1 MSDSTVRLQIKIT
14 GENSI
19 KNVEM
24 SADQLRSA
32 IEQVKNEADKLNS
45 SLINSNQIA
54 QAFEQVGSAV
64 QGLQSVMHELTDAYA
79 VQAQAEARLATV
91 MRNTMDA
98 TEDEIQSIKDL
109 ASAQQELGVVG
120 DEVQLSG
127 AQELATYLG
136 KKESLEKLIPVM
148 NDMIAQQY
156 GYNATA
162 ESAVGIAT
170 MMGKVME
177 GQTKALSRYGYS
189 FTEAQEEILKFG
201 TEEERA
207 ATLAEVI
214 EQSVGGVN
222 AALAA
227 TPYGKI
233 VQANNKF
240 GDLKET
246 LGSLVAPA
254 MTVVDN
260 IARITIAIAG
270 IGKGI
275 ATIKSLTTSI
285 KALGIH
291 SKVTAAAQRMLGA
304 AGITA
309 AAGTTA
315 LRVAVAALYATMTLG
330 LSLAIHGVITLIT
343 ALKDRTDAATRATK
357 DFAEASEAARTQ
369 FENETSEL
377 QNLIDTIQDETAARI
392 DQVAAVEVLKDKY
405 PELVARYID
414 EAGHITNLIGLQKEL
429 NRLRAG
435 ERYQAD
441 RDKLED
447 YKTKLEDYKKL
458 GAASEIGFDPR
469 KFIGATATREELL
482 KDKPWWQ
489 SDLAYIN
496 ERIDYYTTMVGN
508 QQSVVGRNKE
518 TEWKAHLKESSKEE
532 LEREMA
538 DLQSQVSWNGTPLF
552 QTKIDDINRE
562 LESRKKVN
570 QQITWQQMNYPELG
584 KAISE
589 QKKKVESLVDI
600 NDQEAE
606 AEGKTLQAMQKR
618 YDQLGKKV
626 DKFTGKVKNLGKEE
640 QKRMPLELIPELAPK
655 TSMLSEPEAST
666 SLQSSVGELKN
677 LEEINRRIQDLQ
689 QQRLQA
695 SKDEIPIID
704 AKIAYMERLRDEFEG
719 ISKTKMPDIG
729 QAWSGIKGV
738 GSSIRSIK
746 DAITETD
753 NAWDALTQTVD
764 GFISLFQSFTS
775 IIEIIRNITA
785 VTKELTEQKKQET
798 AQTVEGNVE
807 EAASELGEAGVKVA
821 ASNMAADAKKKEAT
835 ANVEAAA
842 TGAASSV
849 ASIPLVGAVMA
860 VAAVASVIAALASLP
875 KFASGAVVYGPTL
888 GLMGEY
894 AGASSNPEVIA
905 PLSKLQGL
913 IGGQQGRSEVK
924 FRIEGREL
932 VGILNKQSNIN
943 RRNG

>member
-1 MSDSTVRLQIKIT
+1 MSDTTVRLQIKVS
-14 GENSI
+14 GEEGFRKAEI
-19 KNVEM
+19 
-24 SADQLRSA
+24 SADDLRGA
-32 IEQVKNEADKLNS
+32 IEQVRNEAEKVNS

-54 QAFEQVGSAV
+54 QAFEQVSSAV
-64 QGLQSVMHELTDAYA
+64 QGLQSVMHDLTDTYA

-109 ASAQQELGVVG
+109 ASAQQQLGVVG

-270 IGKGI
+270 VGKGI

-330 LSLAIHGVITLIT
+330 LSLAIQGIITLIT
-343 ALKDRTDAATRATK
+343 NLTGSARDAADGMDELKDANEAYKNAAGQAKAEIETEIAALKRLMEQEEDTADAVRHLNEKYGEIFGSHQT
-357 DFAEASEAARTQ
+357 ASEWYDILTQKSEIYCRQLGYEAKAKKLAAEIGEKIVERDRLKEQLASTPEKRTVTGGYMYGSWSYEEDNPV
-369 FENETSEL
+369 FTGLSDSIASLDSE
-377 QNLIDTIQDETAARI
+377 IESMTAEMNSAFG
-392 DQVAAVEVLKDKY
+392 
-405 PELVARYID
+405 
-414 EAGHITNLIGLQKEL
+414 EAGRAADELSGKTN
-429 NRLRAG
+429 N
-435 ERYQAD
+435 
-441 RDKLED
+441 
-447 YKTKLEDYKKL
+447 
-458 GAASEIGFDPR
+458 AAS
-469 KFIGATATREELL
+469 A
-482 KDKPWWQ
+482 
-489 SDLAYIN
+489 
-496 ERIDYYTTMVGN
+496 
-508 QQSVVGRNKE
+508 
-518 TEWKAHLKESSKEE
+518 
-532 LEREMA
+532 
-538 DLQSQVSWNGTPLF
+538 VS
-552 QTKIDDINRE
+552 
-562 LESRKKVN
+562 
-570 QQITWQQMNYPELG
+570 WQQMGYTELG
-584 KAISE
+584 KAI
-589 QKKKVESLVDI
+589 QKQKDKLGEYSDASSSDAQNEVAL
-600 NDQEAE
+600 
-606 AEGKTLQAMQKR
+606 LQAMTERYNALGRALGLATDNTKR
-618 YDQLGKKV
+618 L
-626 DKFTGKVKNLGKEE
+626 TEE
-640 QKRMPLELIPELAPK
+640 ITRVPAETIPTLAPRAA
-655 TSMLSEPEAST
+655 SPLAAPEGGLA
-666 SLQSSVGELKN
+666 LQSHSGGLQS
-677 LEEINRRIQDLQ
+677 LEDFNRRILDLQ
-689 QQRLQA
+689 QQRLKA
-695 SKDEIPIID
+695 SKDELPALD
-704 AKIAYMERLRDEFEG
+704 MQIAYVEQLREEFEG
-719 ISKTKMPDIG
+719 VSKAKMPDIG
-729 QAWSGIKGV
+729 QAWSGLKGI
-738 GSSIRSIK
+738 GGSIRDIK
-746 DAITETD
+746 DALTETD
-753 NAWDALTQTVD
+753 NAWDALTQTID
-764 GFISLFQSFTS
+764 GFIGLFQSIQS
-775 IIEIIRNITA
+775 VIEIINNISA
-785 VTKELTEQKKQET
+785 ATKAMAATKS
-798 AQTVEGNVE
+798 
-807 EAASELGEAGVKVA
+807 AASEQVA
-821 ASNMAADAKKKEAT
+821 AANSVEAT
-835 ANVEAAA
+835 TNTAVAA
-842 TGAASSV
+842 TGAASAM
-849 ASIPLVGAVMA
+849 ASIPWVGPVLAI
-860 VAAVASVIAALASLP
+860 AAVASVLASLASLP
-875 KFASGAVVYGPTL
+875 KFAGGGLVYGPTV

-905 PLSKLQGL
+905 PLNKLRGIL
-913 IGGQQGRSEVK
+913 GEGRGRSEVK

-932 VGILNKQSNIN
+932 VGILNKQNTIYDRSK
-943 RRNG
+943 

>member
-1 MSDSTVRLQIKIT
+1 MSDTTVRLQIKVS
-14 GENSI
+14 GDGDF
-19 KNVEM
+19 KKVEI
-24 SADQLRSA
+24 SADDLRGA
-32 IEQVKNEADKLNS
+32 IEQVRNEAEKVNS

-54 QAFEQVGSAV
+54 QAFEQVSSAV
-64 QGLQSVMHELTDAYA
+64 QGLQSVMHDLTDTYA

-109 ASAQQELGVVG
+109 ASAQQQLGVVG

-270 IGKGI
+270 VGKGI

-330 LSLAIHGVITLIT
+330 LSLAIQGIITLIT
-343 ALKDRTDAATRATK
+343 NLTGSARDAADGMDELKEANEAYKNAAGQAKAEIETEIAALKRLMEQEEDTADAVRHLNEKYGEIFGSHQT
-357 DFAEASEAARTQ
+357 ASEWYDILTQKSEIYCRQLGYEAKAKKLAAEIGEKIVERDRLKEQLASTPEKRTVTGGYMYGSWSYEEDNPV
-369 FENETSEL
+369 FTGLSDSIASLDSEIESMTAEM
-377 QNLIDTIQDETAARI
+377 NSAFGEAGRAADELSGRTGNATAAI
-392 DQVAAVEVLKDKY
+392 
-405 PELVARYID
+405 
-414 EAGHITNLIGLQKEL
+414 
-429 NRLRAG
+429 
-435 ERYQAD
+435 
-441 RDKLED
+441 
-447 YKTKLEDYKKL
+447 
-458 GAASEIGFDPR
+458 S
-469 KFIGATATREELL
+469 
-482 KDKPWWQ
+482 
-489 SDLAYIN
+489 
-496 ERIDYYTTMVGN
+496 
-508 QQSVVGRNKE
+508 
-518 TEWKAHLKESSKEE
+518 
-532 LEREMA
+532 
-538 DLQSQVSWNGTPLF
+538 
-552 QTKIDDINRE
+552 
-562 LESRKKVN
+562 
-570 QQITWQQMNYPELG
+570 WQQMGYTELG
-584 KAISE
+584 KAI
-589 QKKKVESLVDI
+589 QKQKDKLGEYSDASS
-600 NDQEAE
+600 AE
-606 AEGKTLQAMQKR
+606 ARSEVALLQAMTERYNALGRALGLATDNTKR
-618 YDQLGKKV
+618 LTEGISRV
-626 DKFTGKVKNLGKEE
+626 
-640 QKRMPLELIPELAPK
+640 PLDESILTLTPIAASPLAVPGGGL
-655 TSMLSEPEAST
+655 TLQNQSRG
-666 SLQSSVGELKN
+666 LQS
-677 LEEINRRIQDLQ
+677 LEEFNRRISDLQ
-689 QQRLQA
+689 QQRLRA
-695 SKDEIPIID
+695 SKDEIPILD
-704 AKIAYMERLRDEFEG
+704 SQIAYVERLRDEFEG
-719 ISKTKMPDIG
+719 ISRSKMPSFSD
-729 QAWSGIKGV
+729 AWNGIKGV
-738 GSSIRSIK
+738 SSSIRDIK
-746 DAITETD
+746 DALTETD
-753 NAWDALTQTVD
+753 NAWDALAQTID
-764 GFISLFQSFTS
+764 GFISLFQSIKS
-775 IIEIIRNITA
+775 VIEIIENITA
-785 VTKELTEQKKQET
+785 VTKTMQ
-798 AQTVEGNVE
+798 
-807 EAASELGEAGVKVA
+807 AAR
-821 ASNMAADAKKKEAT
+821 T
-835 ANVEAAA
+835 AAA
-842 TGAASSV
+842 TKAIAENSAESASEAELAATRIASNTAVSATNAVLSTSNTAAAATAAANSV
-849 ASIPLVGAVMA
+849 ASIPFAGPALA
-860 VAAVASVIAALASLP
+860 IAAAEAVYAALSAIP
-875 KFASGAVVYGPTL
+875 KFAGGALVYGPTL

-905 PLSKLQGL
+905 PLNKLRGIL
-913 IGGQQGRSEVK
+913 GEGRGRSEVK

-932 VGILNKQSNIN
+932 VGILNKQNTIYERSK
-943 RRNG
+943 

>member
-343 ALKDRTDAATRATK
+343 NLTGSARDAAKGMDELNEANEAYKNAAGQAKAEIETEIAALKRLMEQEQDTADAVRHLNAKYGEIFGSHQT
-357 DFAEASEAARTQ
+357 ASEWYDILTQ
-369 FENETSEL
+369 KSEL
-377 QNLIDTIQDETAARI
+377 YCRQLGYEAKAKKLAAEIGEKIVERDRLKEQLAVTPEKRTVHGGYMYGTWSYEEDNPAYTSLSDSIASLDSEIESMTTAMNSAFG
-392 DQVAAVEVLKDKY
+392 
-405 PELVARYID
+405 
-414 EAGHITNLIGLQKEL
+414 EAGKAADEL
-429 NRLRAG
+429 NG
-435 ERYQAD
+435 KVND
-441 RDKLED
+441 
-447 YKTKLEDYKKL
+447 
-458 GAASEIGFDPR
+458 G
-469 KFIGATATREELL
+469 
-482 KDKPWWQ
+482 
-489 SDLAYIN
+489 
-496 ERIDYYTTMVGN
+496 
-508 QQSVVGRNKE
+508 
-518 TEWKAHLKESSKEE
+518 TEA
-532 LEREMA
+532 
-538 DLQSQVSWNGTPLF
+538 VSWQKMGYV
-552 QTKIDDINRE
+552 D
-562 LESRKKVN
+562 
-570 QQITWQQMNYPELG
+570 LG
-584 KAISE
+584 KAIEEQEKKWKGLIGIDNETAKSE
-589 QKKKVESLVDI
+589 KAIWD
-600 NDQEAE
+600 
-606 AEGKTLQAMQKR
+606 AMRLR
-618 YDQLGKKV
+618 YDQMGKAFGLAKKNVKELNDEIRREPV
-626 DKFTGKVKNLGKEE
+626 D
-640 QKRMPLELIPELAPK
+640 LIPELQPIVA
-655 TSMLSEPEAST
+655 TSVERTPVPTTEAGFDKWIDA
-666 SLQSSVGELKN
+666 LQTNLKN
-677 LEEINRRIQDLQ
+677 TTADMRP
-689 QQRLQA
+689 A
-695 SKDEIPIID
+695 ID
-704 AKIAYMERLRDEFEG
+704 AEIARAKKLRDEFLGVKDAVGEVNQTV
-719 ISKTKMPDIG
+719 SASPMDTFTK
-729 QAWSGIKGV
+729 AWSGIKGV

-785 VTKELTEQKKQET
+785 VTKALTEQKKQET
-798 AQTVEGNVE
+798 AQTVEGNAE
-807 EAASELGEAGVKVA
+807 EAASELGKAGAKVA
-821 ASNMAADAKKKEAT
+821 ASNMAAAAKKNEAT
-835 ANVEAAA
+835 ANAEAAA

-860 VAAVASVIAALASLP
+860 VAAVASVIAALANLP

-932 VGILNKQSNIN
+932 VGILNKQTNIYQ
-943 RRNG
+943 RNG

>member
-1 MSDSTVRLQIKIT
+1 M
-14 GENSI
+14 
-19 KNVEM
+19 
-24 SADQLRSA
+24 
-32 IEQVKNEADKLNS
+32 
-45 SLINSNQIA
+45 
-54 QAFEQVGSAV
+54 
-64 QGLQSVMHELTDAYA
+64 
-79 VQAQAEARLATV
+79 
-91 MRNTMDA
+91 
-98 TEDEIQSIKDL
+98 
-109 ASAQQELGVVG
+109 
-120 DEVQLSG
+120 
-127 AQELATYLG
+127 
-136 KKESLEKLIPVM
+136 KE
-148 NDMIAQQY
+148 
-156 GYNATA
+156 
-162 ESAVGIAT
+162 
-170 MMGKVME
+170 
-177 GQTKALSRYGYS
+177 R
-189 FTEAQEEILKFG
+189 FG
-201 TEEERA
+201 
-207 ATLAEVI
+207 
-214 EQSVGGVN
+214 
-222 AALAA
+222 ALA
-227 TPYGKI
+227 
-233 VQANNKF
+233 
-240 GDLKET
+240 
-246 LGSLVAPA
+246 APA
-254 MTVVDN
+254 MTAISR
-260 IARITIAIAG
+260 IADFSMALSG

-275 ATIKSLTTSI
+275 ATLKSLHTALNATTVVT
-285 KALGIH
+285 KLQATAAKMLGIAETATATATNIL
-291 SKVTAAAQRMLGA
+291 KVAVIGLQAALTIGLTAAIY
-304 AGITA
+304 GI
-309 AAGTTA
+309 
-315 LRVAVAALYATMTLG
+315 
-330 LSLAIHGVITLIT
+330 IKLISY
-343 ALKDRTDAATRATK
+343 LKDRTDAATQATK

-377 QNLIDTIQDETAARI
+377 QNLIDTIQDETAART
-392 DQVAAVEVLKDKY
+392 DQVAAIEILKGKY
-405 PELVARYID
+405 PDLVAKYID
-414 EAGHITNLIGLQKEL
+414 EKGHITDLIGLQKEL

-435 ERYQAD
+435 KKFQAD

-447 YKTKLEDYKKL
+447 YNTKLEDFKKL
-458 GAASEIGFDPR
+458 QSASQQGNDIWWLNADTSVPA
-469 KFIGATATREELL
+469 KELI
-482 KDKPWWQ
+482 KERPWWQ
-489 SDLAYIN
+489 N
-496 ERIDYYTTMVGN
+496 PEDYVSQQVDYWNAMVNN
-508 QQSVVGRNKE
+508 QQKVVEQNKGIE
-518 TEWKAHLKESSKEE
+518 FKARLKESSKEE
-532 LEREMA
+532 LERE
-538 DLQSQVSWNGTPLF
+538 LGELKSRVSWDGTPLF
-552 QTKIDDINRE
+552 NSMIEAVQEELAARE
-562 LESRKKVN
+562 KVN

-695 SKDEIPIID
+695 SKDEIPVID
-704 AKIAYMERLRDEFEG
+704 AEIAYVERLRDEFEG
-719 ISKTKMPDIG
+719 ISKAKMPDIG

-807 EAASELGEAGVKVA
+807 EAASELGKAGANVA
-821 ASNMAADAKKKEAT
+821 ASNMAAAAKKNEAT
-835 ANVEAAA
+835 ANAEAAA

-860 VAAVASVIAALASLP
+860 VAAVASVIAALARLP

-932 VGILNKQSNIN
+932 VGILNKQGNIN